1 MREMKHERN
10 ELRRTFLISLTAV
23 AWSLFSSV
31 AAADELSGTWS
42 GPWYRG
48 MTSGTMT
55 LEIDATNE
63 KAQVRFT
70 NLENFGDDAV
80 PVSKLEIAQ
89 KTMKFSAASAG
100 TAVFVA
106 SSKLAGGGK
115 MLKGTAEYEGFRI
128 EFKLK
133 RKSN

>member
-1 MREMKHERN
+1 M
-10 ELRRTFLISLTAV
+10 RRTFLISLAALT
-23 AWSLFSSV
+23 WSLFSSV

-70 NLENFGDDAV
+70 NLENFGDDAL
-80 PVSKLEIAQ
+80 PVSTLETAQ
-89 KTMKFSAASAG
+89 KTVKFSVASDGAG
-100 TAVFVA
+100 VFVA
-106 SSKLAGGGK
+106 SSKLASEGK
-115 MLKGTAEYEGFRI
+115 VLKGTAEYEGFRI

-133 RKSN
+133 RNLN

>member
-1 MREMKHERN
+1 M
-10 ELRRTFLISLTAV
+10 RRTFLVSLAVV

-55 LEIDATNE
+55 LEIDAANE
-63 KAQVRFT
+63 KARARFT

-80 PVSKLEIAQ
+80 PVSKLEITD
-89 KTMKFSAASAG
+89 KTAKFSVASAG

-106 SSKLAGGGK
+106 SSKLASDGK
-115 MLKGTAEYEGFRI
+115 VLKGTAQYEGFRI

>member
-1 MREMKHERN
+1 M
-10 ELRRTFLISLTAV
+10 RRTFLISLAAV
-23 AWSLFSSV
+23 AWSLFSPFV
-31 AAADELSGTWS
+31 AADELSGKWS

-48 MTSGTMT
+48 MTSGTMM

-89 KTMKFSAASAG
+89 KMVKFSVASAG

-106 SSKLAGGGK
+106 SSKLASDGK
-115 MLKGTAEYEGFRI
+115 VLKGTAEYEGFRI